1 MIIEKIKRTTMDKPS
16 VTAPYD
22 MFFPTGLNKIS
33 KVEQFRRNK
42 MVLVSKNGPKI
53 LTDFLRFDQAN
64 LA

>member
-1 MIIEKIKRTTMDKPS
+1 MDKPI
-16 VTAPYD
+16 VVAPYD
-22 MFFPTGLNKIS
+22 MLFPTGLNKIS

-53 LTDFLRFDQAN
+53 LTDFLRFDLAN

>member
-22 MFFPTGLNKIS
+22 ILFPTGLNKIS

-42 MVLVSKNGPKI
+42 MVLVSKNGPKNI
-53 LTDFLRFDQAN
+53 DRFFEV
-64 LA
+64 

>member
-1 MIIEKIKRTTMDKPS
+1 MDKPS

-22 MFFPTGLNKIS
+22 ILFPTGLNKIS

-42 MVLVSKNGPKI
+42 MVLVTKNGPKI

>member
-1 MIIEKIKRTTMDKPS
+1 MIIVKIKRTTIAKPS
-16 VTAPYD
+16 VMAPYD
-22 MFFPTGLNKIS
+22 MLLPTGLNKIN

-42 MVLVSKNGPKI
+42 IVLVSKNGPKI

>member
-22 MFFPTGLNKIS
+22 ILFPTGLNKIS

-42 MVLVSKNGPKI
+42 MVLVSKMVQNI
-53 LTDFLRFDQAN
+53 DRFLRFDQAN

>member
-22 MFFPTGLNKIS
+22 ILFPTGLNKIS